1 MWKVMPMFCK
11 SLSIRPK
18 RNIFS
23 PFKVFRFC
31 SNFPK
36 INLSGSHWSDMEGRL
51 DWVGQGAVK
60 IAHQYLFVF
69 VWYGGQGGL
78 LVCYQRDKHLINPP
92 LWGNLSQPPINIS
105 TDAQLIC
112 IRLTFRATRTLS
124 FVRRLKVWVELFF
137 PLEAEDSKLQKKSI
151 CRAHYLKYNPRQ
163 KNNGIVSTH
172 VQFIFCK
179 YWVTSTWP
187 GAPSHCEVWP
197 NIWKSQLSSKCNLNR
212 ASSGFTDLHFFY
224 ECWGLSKAANSAELD
239 WGTSN
244 FDTILFSKHFS
255 SS

>member
-1 MWKVMPMFCK
+1 
-11 SLSIRPK
+11 
-18 RNIFS
+18 
-23 PFKVFRFC
+23 
-31 SNFPK
+31 
-36 INLSGSHWSDMEGRL
+36 MEGRL

-112 IRLTFRATRTLS
+112 ICLTFRATRSLS
-124 FVRRLKVWVELFF
+124 FVRRFKVWVELFF
-137 PLEAEDSKLQKKSI
+137 PLEAEDSKLQKNLF
-151 CRAHYLKYNPRQ
+151 AHYRKYLIRDKKTLALCLLMSN
-163 KNNGIVSTH
+163 IY
-172 VQFIFCK
+172 FCK
-179 YWVTSTWP
+179 YWVTRCYKLI
-187 GAPSHCEVWP
+187 APSHCEVWP
-197 NIWKSQLSSKCNLNR
+197 NIWKSQFSSKCHLNR

-239 WGTSN
+239 SGTSN